1 MNELGAA
8 ERALLARVSDAH
20 DPSDA
25 DRARVRA
32 ALAARLGT
40 AAGLGVGAAL
50 GAAATAQGAT
60 AGVTGVAATT
70 KVVAAGAAG
79 LGAAGSAAAAG
90 TALVTKVVLA
100 VALTAT
106 VGVGATVK
114 LARHGARAPGTPART
129 ERHGGHAT
137 TVAPRALALAG
148 PEQPP
153 HEAPPE
159 APPVVAP
166 AAAVVV
172 APAAEPRR
180 PAPPASP
187 APAATL
193 PDPPVAPAP
202 TAAAPPSPLRPPAP
216 EPAAATEVA
225 PKRADPTATSAA
237 APPSDRHS
245 PPAPA
250 NGGQACGPS
259 RGDLDGPRPEFTVAD
274 EARLVHDGVRA
285 LHEGQPACAL
295 TLLDTHAHF
304 YPRGVLAEERDA
316 ERALALAQLGR
327 MMEARA
333 AAAAFLRAHPAS
345 PLGARLRQS
354 IPGLD
359 VINHDM
365 RVKTTL
371 P

>member
-1 MNELGAA
+1 MSELGAA
-8 ERALLARVSDAH
+8 ERALLAQASDAH

-60 AGVTGVAATT
+60 AGVAATT
-70 KVVAAGAAG
+70 KAVAAGAAG
-79 LGAAGSAAAAG
+79 LGSAGSAAATG

-114 LARHGARAPGTPART
+114 LARHAARAPSVPGRT

-153 HEAPPE
+153 HEAPPA
-159 APPVVAP
+159 APPVVP
-166 AAAVVV
+166 PAAVVV
-172 APAAEPRR
+172 APAAQPRR
-180 PAPPASP
+180 PAPPA
-187 APAATL
+187 PAATFA
-193 PDPPVAPAP
+193 DPPVAPAP

-216 EPAAATEVA
+216 EPAAGTEVA
-225 PKRADPTATSAA
+225 PKRAAPTATSAA

-333 AAAAFLRAHPAS
+333 AAAAFLRAHPGS
-345 PLGARLRQS
+345 PLGARLRQR
-354 IPGLD
+354 IPG
-359 VINHDM
+359 I
-365 RVKTTL
+365 
-371 P
+371 